1 MRYGVWE
8 IEKTKEKFLAKT
20 VERKVLVD
28 LRELCFLLRR
38 NIIFVVKATVIRQEL
53 RI

>member
-28 LRELCFLLRR
+28 LRELCFLLR
-38 NIIFVVKATVIRQEL
+38 IIFVVKATVIRQEL